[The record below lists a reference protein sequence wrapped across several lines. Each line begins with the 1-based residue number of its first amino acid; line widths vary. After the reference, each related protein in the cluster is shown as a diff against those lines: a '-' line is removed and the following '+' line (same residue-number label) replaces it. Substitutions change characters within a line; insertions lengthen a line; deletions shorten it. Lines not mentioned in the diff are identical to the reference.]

1 MTLKLTTQHERL
13 VKLDS
18 TIDAIKGRMLAI
30 DNAINTGQLN
40 GIEVIEARKEYT
52 ILSNI
57 LNGLT

>member
-13 VKLDS
+13 AKLDS
-18 TIDAIKGRMLAI
+18 TIDAIKERMLTI

-40 GIEVIEARKEYT
+40 GIEIIEARKEYT
-52 ILSNI
+52 ILANI

>member
-13 VKLDS
+13 AKLDS